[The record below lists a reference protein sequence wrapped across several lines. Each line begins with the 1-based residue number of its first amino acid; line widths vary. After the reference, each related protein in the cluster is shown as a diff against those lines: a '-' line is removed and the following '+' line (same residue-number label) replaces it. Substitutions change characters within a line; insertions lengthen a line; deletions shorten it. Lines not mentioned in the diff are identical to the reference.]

1 MEGLVVLHET
11 LHELHRRKMS
21 RVIFKIDFENAY
33 DKVNWKFLGQT
44 IQMNGFSQKWCSWIQ
59 SFVQGGN
66 VGIKVNGQMGHYFQ
80 TRKDLRQ
87 GDPMSP
93 MLFNM
98 VVDMLAIIIARAKED

>member
-1 MEGLVVLHET
+1 
-11 LHELHRRKMS
+11 MS
-21 RVIFKIDFENAY
+21 GVIFKIDFENAY
-33 DKVNWKFLGQT
+33 DKVNWTSLHQT
-44 IQMNGFSQKWCSWIQ
+44 LQMKVFSQKQCSWIQ

-80 TRKDLRQ
+80 TRKDLWQ

-98 VVDMLAIIIARAKED
+98 VVDMLPIIIARAKEDGHGAKPAQN